1 MLLHASEFIHRCI
14 QIKLALQTR
23 QGVFFL
29 SFFLDV

>member
-14 QIKLALQTR
+14 QIKLALSPR
-23 QGVFFL
+23 QGVF